1 MLSLILRQAHWLD
14 LWLHRRLGRP
24 YNAVLVFALGLSITA
39 TVNALAG
46 AIAAGEKDFAATAV
60 RTVAIVAFQAALLVN
75 QLAQLDEHRA
85 RRRRE
90 RLRRREKG
98 RVAAAHADR

>member
-1 MLSLILRQAHWLD
+1 MLSLLLRRAHWLD

-24 YNAVLVFALGLSITA
+24 YNALLVFALGLSITA
-39 TVNALAG
+39 TINTLA
-46 AIAAGEKDFAATAV
+46 AAVEAGEKNFAATALC
-60 RTVAIVAFQAALLVN
+60 TVVTVGFQAALLIN

-85 RRRRE
+85 RRRRQRFRE
-90 RLRRREKG
+90 RGKG